1 MTSWSMPLAPGFVDT
16 PMSILPDGSH
26 EYDSDWFRDIYVK
39 YGRIPLRRFGNPAD
53 MAGPA
58 FFLCSDDSQY
68 VTGQIL
74 SVDGGA
80 SATF

>member
-1 MTSWSMPLAPGFVDT
+1 MVNAIAPGFVDT

-26 EYDSDWFRDIYVK
+26 EYDADWFRDIYVK
-39 YGRIPLRRFGNPAD
+39 YGRIPLRRFGKPAD

-58 FFLCSDDSQY
+58 YFLCSDDSQY

-74 SVDGGA
+74 MVDGGA